1 MLQSRISKKENTW
14 NNLMFWFSYF
24 MSFPA
29 ILIFGFNITLF
40 IFFFIF
46 NFIIT
51 NAPNYL
57 SISKYLQWVAIF
69 FLIGCILSVILLP
82 RDSPPGSL
90 SRTLQVLPNYIYWPL
105 LIIILISLR
114 QQLNFK
120 IIYKGIFW
128 GIISSIIYYFF
139 IQNTI
144 IGSIPIFNS
153 YSPNSFSF
161 LIICYTPIFIY
172 YALRYYGKLIG
183 YSLGIFV
190 VLAGFLSGSRS
201 ASILVFAGVLI
212 VLFLNTIRLRYVFI
226 TVIFFYL
233 IFPLLLSLRVVE
245 NTIYSLNTRT
255 GDLLYNYNEVITE
268 DRSYLTRVAMVRK
281 GLFLFEEHPLS
292 GAGLN
297 NFTHIDV
304 DIEDDFVGSEYVVN
318 KSSIND
324 KSAHNS
330 YIQLLAEGG
339 LLVFIPFVLIVSGC
353 LIYFIRNIADV
364 SSYEKPFFIG
374 LILMAMHL
382 YVISAIVNVF
392 AWYLLGLCSALV
404 YRNRL
409 SPKITN

>member
-128 GIISSIIYYFF
+128 GII
-139 IQNTI
+139 
-144 IGSIPIFNS
+144 
-153 YSPNSFSF
+153 
-161 LIICYTPIFIY
+161 
-172 YALRYYGKLIG
+172 
-183 YSLGIFV
+183 
-190 VLAGFLSGSRS
+190 
-201 ASILVFAGVLI
+201 
-212 VLFLNTIRLRYVFI
+212 
-226 TVIFFYL
+226 
-233 IFPLLLSLRVVE
+233 
-245 NTIYSLNTRT
+245 
-255 GDLLYNYNEVITE
+255 
-268 DRSYLTRVAMVRK
+268 
-281 GLFLFEEHPLS
+281 
-292 GAGLN
+292 
-297 NFTHIDV
+297 
-304 DIEDDFVGSEYVVN
+304 
-318 KSSIND
+318 
-324 KSAHNS
+324 
-330 YIQLLAEGG
+330 
-339 LLVFIPFVLIVSGC
+339 
-353 LIYFIRNIADV
+353 
-364 SSYEKPFFIG
+364 
-374 LILMAMHL
+374 
-382 YVISAIVNVF
+382 
-392 AWYLLGLCSALV
+392 
-404 YRNRL
+404 
-409 SPKITN
+409 